1 MVITYGAGG
10 GPPDNYPVATL
21 RNNNS
26 DRPRQRPTMTD
37 IAKQVG
43 VSQSTVSLV
52 LNHMT
57 GAKVAAATRER
68 VFAVAAELGY
78 QLPRRKTTA
87 PAAPPAASG
96 VRRNL
101 VVYIADEI
109 ATSPHPAVTI
119 DGARSAAWEHNCLL
133 SVHVIG
139 GDRELEDAALEA
151 ALANPALL
159 GLVYATIFTREVEPP
174 AALARRRPGVSC
186 VLLNCTSRERKLS
199 SVIPGEIGGG
209 IAATEHLIQAGH
221 RRIGFINGE
230 PWMDAGRDR
239 LKGYRQALATADLP
253 FDAALVRDGDWMS
266 GTGFEHAMALLQ
278 LERPPTAIFCANDL
292 MALGAL
298 EAARQLGLAL
308 PRQLSIIG
316 YDDQEIA
323 RYAHPPLSTV
333 LLPNYALGQWAVER
347 LIDEAAATEP
357 LPPRQAKVECLLVQR
372 DSVAPPGDRPAVIS

>member
-1 MVITYGAGG
+1 
-10 GPPDNYPVATL
+10 
-21 RNNNS
+21 
-26 DRPRQRPTMTD
+26 MTD